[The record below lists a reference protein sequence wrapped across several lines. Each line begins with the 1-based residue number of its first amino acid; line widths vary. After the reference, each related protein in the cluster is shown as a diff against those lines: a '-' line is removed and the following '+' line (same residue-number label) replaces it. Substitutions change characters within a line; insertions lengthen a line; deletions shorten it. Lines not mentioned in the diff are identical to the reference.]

1 MSLAYLALAPD
12 GLTHTADWMYSVSW
26 LNLLRFNPLVR
37 LPEFLI
43 GVALGRLFLIE
54 TADGYRKTLAHSINP
69 GFLSGAALVG
79 IVGVLSM
86 TPHLPFPL
94 LHNGLLDP
102 LFALLIYTMAIGQGR
117 LASVFSSSNMVLL
130 GEASYGLYILH
141 EPVANFFGLTLGA
154 TNPLPIVLA
163 YLCVVVGISVL
174 ALHVLEKPGR
184 RAIRRA
190 YARHIARKTNAVM
203 TRASERPA

>member
-1 MSLAYLALAPD
+1 
-12 GLTHTADWMYSVSW
+12 
-26 LNLLRFNPLVR
+26 
-37 LPEFLI
+37 
-43 GVALGRLFLIE
+43 LFLIE
-54 TADGYRKTLAHSINP
+54 TADGHGKALAHSINP
-69 GFLSGAALVG
+69 GLLSGVALAG
-79 IVGVLSM
+79 IGGVLSM

-102 LFALLIYTMAIGQGR
+102 LFVLLIYTMAVGKGR
-117 LASVFSSSNMVLL
+117 LASVFSSSIMVLL

-163 YLCVVVGISVL
+163 YLCIVVGISVL
-174 ALHVLEKPGR
+174 ALHVIEKPGR

-203 TRASERPA
+203 TRASKRPA